1 MMEMRG
7 ISRLLVS
14 RDVLQETNAIIPDLH
29 ALRSN
34 SEDAVKH
41 FTVDEMVVATVWV
54 QPTGAD
60 PKAFFKE
67 LGKYLGVRDEDVD
80 AYDALVSRFRPVLEE
95 ILALRDARDKVR
107 AYAKDPERYLR
118 CEGGGSIDLRRYT

>member
-1 MMEMRG
+1 MEMRG
-7 ISRLLVS
+7 VSRVLVS
-14 RDVLQETNAIIPDLH
+14 RNVFQETGTFVPESPLH
-29 ALRSN
+29 SN

-41 FTVDEMVVATVWV
+41 FTVAAMVVATVWV

-80 AYDALVSRFRPVLEE
+80 AYDALVSSFGRFLKKSLPFATPETKSE
-95 ILALRDARDKVR
+95 RDEA
-107 AYAKDPERYLR
+107 
-118 CEGGGSIDLRRYT
+118 